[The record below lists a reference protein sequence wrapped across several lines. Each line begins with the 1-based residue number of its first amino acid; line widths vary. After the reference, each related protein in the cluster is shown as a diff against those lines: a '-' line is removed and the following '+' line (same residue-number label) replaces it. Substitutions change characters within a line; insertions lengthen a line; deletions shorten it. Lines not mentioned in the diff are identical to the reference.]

1 MYFFIEQKDELVR
14 KLNEVL
20 SENDFDVV
28 DEIWDNTNIALR
40 EKYDMPA
47 VYLWED
53 GYSRGD
59 ATDEEL
65 ISLAD
70 RVKTGGWKN
79 CYYVGENDES
89 LFNSI
94 DREFISVFSER
105 IEIEINKRLN

>member
-28 DEIWDNTNIALR
+28 DDIWDNTNIALR

-47 VYLWED
+47 VYLMED
-53 GYSRGD
+53 GYSQGD

-65 ISLAD
+65 IHLAG
-70 RVKTGGWKN
+70 RVKTDGWKN
-79 CYYVGENDES
+79 CYYNNENDES
-89 LFNSI
+89 LFNSL
-94 DREFISVFSER
+94 DREFISVFSESV
-105 IEIEINKRLN
+105 EKEINKRLN